1 MAYNYYQQNPH
12 YAPMPVMHPTSPAY
26 FHDST
31 NQSGTLYGSYN
42 GQPFTML
49 TPSPVDS
56 SMSSGYGSDVSPYA
70 YQQNVTPY
78 STVPQASNWYVYTK
92 YTF

>member
-1 MAYNYYQQNPH
+1 MAYNYYQQAPNHH
-12 YAPMPVMHPTSPAY
+12 YVAPMPMMHPTSPAY

-31 NQSGTLYGSYN
+31 NQIATQYGSYN

-49 TPSPVDS
+49 TPSPVNS
-56 SMSSGYGSDVSPYA
+56 SMSSGYGSDVSPYG

-78 STVPQASNWYVYTK
+78 STIPQGSHWFVFK
-92 YTF
+92 